1 MNFSELFIRRPV
13 TTVLVMAG
21 ILFFGITAYRR
32 LPVSDLPTVDF
43 PTITVNAS
51 LPGASPETMA
61 SAVATPLEKQFSTI
75 AGIDNMTSTSTLG
88 SMSIT
93 LQFTLDRSIDA
104 AAQDVQAMI
113 AKTLRDLPPGIIPP
127 SYQKVN
133 PAASPIVFYS
143 FTSDLMPLSQLDE
156 YAETFMAQRISM
168 VPGVAQVNVYGSQ
181 KYAVR
186 VQLDPTALANRKLG
200 IDEVAEAIT
209 SQNVNL
215 PTGILN
221 GPTKAYTVQA
231 NGQLQDAAS
240 FGRLV
245 VAYRNGAPIHLR
257 ELGKVSDDVQNNRA
271 AAWFRDQ
278 RGLILAVQ
286 RQPGSNTV
294 AVADAVN
301 ELVESLRSQLPGG
314 VEINKMIDRSIAIR
328 ESVHDV
334 KFTLVLTLFLVIA
347 VIFVFLRNVSATVI
361 PSLALPISVIGTFAV
376 MYLLDYS
383 LDNLSLMALTLAVG
397 FVVDDAI
404 VMLENIVRHMEMGKP
419 PMQAAVDGAAEVGF
433 TIISM
438 TLSLTAVFIPI
449 LFLGGIVGRLFH
461 EFAVVIAVSILV
473 SGFVSLT
480 LTPMLSSRFLRP
492 HAHDEKHGRLFNLTE
507 VGYEWLVGKYETSLL
522 WVMEHRRVALA
533 FSLAILAGSVGLFVI
548 IPKGFIPSQDNG
560 NMFATTETAQGTS
573 FDDMVAHQKEVAAII
588 AQDTNIAGFMS
599 AVGGSTSISGSNQG
613 RLFMGLPPRDKRL
626 SVDDIIKELRP
637 KLAKIPGVVVYMQNP
652 PAIQIGGRVSK
663 SLYQFAMQ
671 SSDIATLYPAALA
684 LVDSM
689 RTSPLLQD
697 VTSDLQLGNPQASV
711 EIDRERA
718 SSLGVTAQQIETAL
732 YNAYGSRQVSTIY
745 TPNNAYWVVMELL
758 PQYQMDL
765 SALDL
770 LYVRST
776 TGTLVPL
783 SAVAKISQSAGPLS
797 VNHSGQLPS
806 VTLSFNLPPGV
817 ALGQATAEVQRVA
830 DKVLPSS
837 ITTGFSGT
845 AQAFQ
850 STQAGMLA
858 LLGIAIFVIYVVLG
872 ILYESFI
879 HPITILSGLPFA
891 AFGALLTLLIFR
903 IELSVYAFVGII
915 LLVGLVKKNA
925 IMMIDFAVESER
937 SEGRAPADAI
947 VHACL
952 IRFRPIMM
960 TTMAALMGTLPIA
973 LSTGAGAESRRPLG
987 VAVVGGLAFSQLITL
1002 YVTPVFYTYMDSLNN
1017 RLTRG
1022 FARLGRKRTAEQP
1035 APVPVPKGAVAME
1048 RPDVAAGD

>member
-1 MNFSELFIRRPV
+1 M
-13 TTVLVMAG
+13 
-21 ILFFGITAYRR
+21 
-32 LPVSDLPTVDF
+32 
-43 PTITVNAS
+43 
-51 LPGASPETMA
+51 
-61 SAVATPLEKQFSTI
+61 
-75 AGIDNMTSTSTLG
+75 
-88 SMSIT
+88 
-93 LQFTLDRSIDA
+93 
-104 AAQDVQAMI
+104 
-113 AKTLRDLPPGIIPP
+113 
-127 SYQKVN
+127 
-133 PAASPIVFYS
+133 
-143 FTSDLMPLSQLDE
+143 
-156 YAETFMAQRISM
+156 
-168 VPGVAQVNVYGSQ
+168 
-181 KYAVR
+181 
-186 VQLDPTALANRKLG
+186 
-200 IDEVAEAIT
+200 
-209 SQNVNL
+209 
-215 PTGILN
+215 
-221 GPTKAYTVQA
+221 
-231 NGQLQDAAS
+231 
-240 FGRLV
+240 
-245 VAYRNGAPIHLR
+245 
-257 ELGKVSDDVQNNRA
+257 
-271 AAWFRDQ
+271 
-278 RGLILAVQ
+278 
-286 RQPGSNTV
+286 
-294 AVADAVN
+294 
-301 ELVESLRSQLPGG
+301 
-314 VEINKMIDRSIAIR
+314 
-328 ESVHDV
+328 
-334 KFTLVLTLFLVIA
+334 
-347 VIFVFLRNVSATVI
+347 
-361 PSLALPISVIGTFAV
+361 
-376 MYLLDYS
+376 
-383 LDNLSLMALTLAVG
+383 
-397 FVVDDAI
+397 
-404 VMLENIVRHMEMGKP
+404 
-419 PMQAAVDGAAEVGF
+419 
-433 TIISM
+433 SM

-449 LFLGGIVGRLFH
+449 LFLGGIIGRLFH

-492 HAHDEKHGRLFNLTE
+492 HSHDEKHGRLYNLTE
-507 VGYEWLVGKYETSLL
+507 SGYEWLVGKYETSLL
-522 WVMEHRRVALA
+522 WVMEHRRVALM
-533 FSLAILAGSVGLFVI
+533 FSLLILVGTVGLFAI

-573 FDDMVAHQKEVAAII
+573 FDDMVAHQKQIAAII
-588 AQDTNIAGFMS
+588 AKDTNIAGFMS
-599 AVGGSTSISGSNQG
+599 AVGGSSTISGTNQG
-613 RLFMGLPPRDKRL
+613 RVFMGLPPREKRL

-637 KLAKIPGVVVYMQNP
+637 KLSKVPGIVVYMQNP

-671 SSDIATLYPAALA
+671 SSDITTLYPAALA

-689 RTSPLLQD
+689 RKSPLLQD

-718 SSLGVTAQQIETAL
+718 SSLGVNAQQIEMAL

-758 PQYQMDL
+758 PRYQMDL

-783 SAVAKISQSAGPLS
+783 SAVAKISQTAGPLS

-806 VTLSFNLPPGV
+806 VTLSFNLPPGI

-830 DKVLPSS
+830 NKILPPA

-879 HPITILSGLPFA
+879 HPVTILSGLPFA
-891 AFGALLTLLIFR
+891 AFGALLTLLIFK

-1017 RLTRG
+1017 RLTSG
-1022 FARLGRKRTAEQP
+1022 FGRLGKKRTAEQP
-1035 APVPVPKGAVAME
+1035 KPVPVPKGAVAIDSA
-1048 RPDVAAGD
+1048 PDVAAGD

>member
-88 SMSIT
+88 SISIT
-93 LQFTLDRSIDA
+93 MQFSLDRSIDG

-133 PAASPIVFYS
+133 PADSPIIFFS

-186 VQLDPTALANRKLG
+186 VQLDPTALVNRRLG
-200 IDEVAEAIT
+200 IDEVANAIAN
-209 SQNVNL
+209 QNVNL

-221 GPTKAYTVQA
+221 GPNKTYTVEA
-231 NGQLQDAAS
+231 NGQLQDAAG
-240 FGRLV
+240 FRQMV
-245 VAYRNGAPIHLR
+245 VAYRNGAPIHLGD
-257 ELGKVSDDVQNNRA
+257 LGNVLDDVQNNRA
-271 AAWFRDQ
+271 AAWFRDK

-301 ELVESLRSQLPGG
+301 DLVNKLKPQLPGG
-314 VEINKMIDRSIAIR
+314 VQIDKMIDRSVTIR
-328 ESVHDV
+328 ESVADV

-347 VIFVFLRNVSATVI
+347 VIFIFLRNVSATVI

-376 MYLLDYS
+376 MYMLDYS
-383 LDNLSLMALTLAVG
+383 MDNLSLMALTLAVG

-449 LFLGGIVGRLFH
+449 LFLGGIIGRLFH

-492 HAHDEKHGRLFNLTE
+492 HSHDEKHGRLYNLTE
-507 VGYEWLVGKYETSLL
+507 SGYGWLVGKYETSLL
-522 WVMEHRRVALA
+522 WVMEHRRVALL
-533 FSLAILAGSVGLFVI
+533 FSLMILVGTVGLFAIV
-548 IPKGFIPSQDNG
+548 PKGFIPSQDNG

-573 FDDMVAHQKEVAAII
+573 FTDMVAHQKQIADII
-588 AQDTNIAGFMS
+588 AKDTNVAGFMS
-599 AVGGSTSISGSNQG
+599 AVGGSTTISGTNQG
-613 RLFMGLPPRDKRL
+613 RLFMGLPPRDKRM

-637 KLAKIPGVVVYMQNP
+637 KLSKVPGVVVYMQNP

-671 SSDIATLYPAALA
+671 SSDITTLYPAALA

-689 RTSPLLQD
+689 RKSPLLQD

-718 SSLGVTAQQIETAL
+718 SSLGVNAAQIENAL

-765 SALDL
+765 SAMDL
-770 LYVRST
+770 LYVRSS
-776 TGTLVPL
+776 TGSLVPL
-783 SAVAKISQSAGPLS
+783 SAVANITQTAGPLS

-806 VTLSFNLPPGV
+806 VTLSFNLPPGI

-830 DKVLPSS
+830 DKVLPGS

-891 AFGALLTLLIFR
+891 AFGALLTLLIFK

-973 LSTGAGAESRRPLG
+973 MSTGAGAESRRPLG

-1002 YVTPVFYTYMDSLNN
+1002 YVTPVFYTYMDSLNQ
-1017 RLTRG
+1017 RLSTG
-1022 FARLGRKRTAEQP
+1022 FARFGKKRVQEP
-1035 APVPVPKGAVAME
+1035 KPVPVPKGAVAIDSAA
-1048 RPDVAAGD
+1048 DVAAGD